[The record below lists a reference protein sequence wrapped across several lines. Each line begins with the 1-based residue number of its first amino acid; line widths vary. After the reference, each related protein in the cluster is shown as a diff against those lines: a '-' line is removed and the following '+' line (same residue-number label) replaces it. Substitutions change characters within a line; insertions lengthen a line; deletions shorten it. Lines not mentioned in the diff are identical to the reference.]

1 MAAETMKRRDEI
13 RRQSGPGPAGQQGVI
28 LIEIL
33 VSIIILA
40 VGMLGLAGLQARAMN
55 AEFESYQRSQ
65 AIILANDM
73 AERIRMDR
81 ANMSTFKNIS
91 NAANGTGYL
100 GTTGAGSYAP
110 DCTSTTRSQV
120 DLCAWSD
127 LLNGASETK
136 GGNNV
141 GAMVGARGCIFYDAT
156 TELAGVADSGI
167 FTVAVAWQGTQD
179 TVAPSTHCGD
189 NLYGSE
195 AKRRV
200 VAVKFRLA
208 KLV

>member
-1 MAAETMKRRDEI
+1 MRRAHAIHHHCD
-13 RRQSGPGPAGQQGVI
+13 RRPAGQRGVV
-28 LIEIL
+28 LIEAL

-40 VGMLGLAGLQARAMN
+40 IGILGLAGLQARAMN

-100 GTTGAGSYAP
+100 GTTGADNYTP

-127 LLNGASETK
+127 LLSGTSETK
-136 GGNNV
+136 GGANV
-141 GAMVGARGCIFYDAT
+141 GAMVGARGCIIYDAT
-156 TELAGVADSGI
+156 TELAGIADSGI

-179 TVAPSTHCGD
+179 TVAPSTHCAD
-189 NLYGSE
+189 NLYGTE

-200 VAVKFRLA
+200 VSVKFRLA
-208 KLV
+208 KLS